1 MLSRR
6 STRVLSTHSK
16 VSFFKME
23 LLVKDYEESIASVE
37 VLFEK
42 FTEAMLAHV
51 VDPVLSYKETL
62 EKALDKSSTSLLAI
76 KELCTQSDEYDFD
89 EEHQTKADL
98 LSQRGLELLTD
109 IGKRISLFEK
119 QASRKLSH
127 LRHSFHKHELKK
139 IALDYEQKLNDL
151 AIRKEK
157 ALIEVKQRFRCKSDN
172 LERVAEINPSTTTNK
187 NDAADL
193 NKDSDKLVDQSDD
206 LKEVVKPSSK
216 CKYTPV
222 SINNSQEEVKQK
234 QVSHVPRDNYNSQC
248 SRQLN
253 DNNNTSA
260 FKDDPHHSY
269 LDVGAT
275 SFSSNHVSCAFSYS
289 VVLVPSNSAVCFSAL
304 VQEES
309 SPCDISE
316 QLKQEFTHS
325 VKEKGIEQ
333 SNLNDAQCVERYSA
347 CRDNLFESK
356 HAEEVP
362 SSDLKVIDTVCVRSV
377 HDVFPPRKSDKCVV
391 SHSSVKLQV
400 MSLNDLLLEPPDLI
414 TSQVD
419 MLLRFRSEKVALSWY
434 LKLMIYNFLVSLGF
448 RDYICFL
455 WFHCTH
461 RSYRFA
467 QSMFVLYM

>member
-1 MLSRR
+1 
-6 STRVLSTHSK
+6 
-16 VSFFKME
+16 ME
-23 LLVKDYEESIASVE
+23 LLVKDYEESIVSVE

-127 LRHSFHKHELKK
+127 LRRSLHKHELRK

-157 ALIEVKQRFRCKSDN
+157 ALIEVKQRFRCESDN
-172 LERVAEINPSTTTNK
+172 LERVVEINPSTTTNK

-206 LKEVVKPSSK
+206 LKEVAKPSSK
-216 CKYTPV
+216 CEITPV
-222 SINNSQEEVKQK
+222 SNNNSQEEDKQK
-234 QVSHVPRDNYNSQC
+234 QVSHVPHDNYNSQC
-248 SRQLN
+248 SKQLS
-253 DNNNTSA
+253 NNIYTSA
-260 FKDDPHHSY
+260 NRDDAHHSY
-269 LDVGAT
+269 LDVGVT
-275 SFSSNHVSCAFSYS
+275 SFSSNQVSSCAVINSDDF
-289 VVLVPSNSAVCFSAL
+289 VNPISAVCFRTH
-304 VQEES
+304 VKEES
-309 SPCDISE
+309 SPWDTSAN
-316 QLKQEFTHS
+316 LKQNFT
-325 VKEKGIEQ
+325 
-333 SNLNDAQCVERYSA
+333 QCVERYSA
-347 CRDNLFESK
+347 CRVNLFESK

-377 HDVFPPRKSDKCVV
+377 HDVFPPCTSDKCVV

-419 MLLRFRSEKVALSWY
+419 MLLRFRSENVVLSSDIN
-434 LKLMIYNFLVSLGF
+434 LMFYNFLVSLGF
-448 RDYICFL
+448 RDFICFL

-461 RSYRFA
+461 RSYRFT
-467 QSMFVLYM
+467 QSMFVLCK